1 MSRNAITRLVPI
13 AVIIC
18 VIPIGIYVYYMWYR
32 FGFAEI
38 SKSNADWGGFG
49 SYLSGILSP
58 LFTLV
63 SVAFVYYS
71 IQQNN
76 KNHLSEMNYLT
87 GQQIISNI
95 ESLSNAFNEK
105 LKSEF
110 NASHPMVSDIDIR
123 IYADSADSADS
134 AESTGGDGG
143 AEADRSTSFST
154 QQLKLEKERKSL
166 AKLLDDYVYFRDPS
180 QAFHLQYLNFLSA
193 ITYDLFRTLATIV
206 EYASKIKD
214 EKQKEGAARIFDAIT
229 DSNKVMALMHLLADR
244 LVESSC
250 SRADTCELEGF
261 FEHIVS
267 LSEHSDNLKFSSV
280 PYFKQLL
287 KELIGNGFRQ
297 LGDGSAFAFD
307 DSSYVCV
314 LMADEQKDVRAG
326 LVLDGNEVEINGHK
340 ITISA
345 ILRTPVFW
353 GADIHVDY
361 RQAENNYL
369 ASVELIDGTGLS
381 AALGRKPPVYLMT
394 FTLVGKLFK
403 LIRVEIFEGEA

>member
-1 MSRNAITRLVPI
+1 MS
-13 AVIIC
+13 
-18 VIPIGIYVYYMWYR
+18 
-32 FGFAEI
+32 
-38 SKSNADWGGFG
+38 S
-49 SYLSGILSP
+49 
-58 LFTLV
+58 
-63 SVAFVYYS
+63 
-71 IQQNN
+71 
-76 KNHLSEMNYLT
+76 
-87 GQQIISNI
+87 
-95 ESLSNAFNEK
+95 
-105 LKSEF
+105 
-110 NASHPMVSDIDIR
+110 
-123 IYADSADSADS
+123 
-134 AESTGGDGG
+134 
-143 AEADRSTSFST
+143 ST
-154 QQLKLEKERKSL
+154 QQLKLDKERKSL

-180 QAFHLQYLNFLSA
+180 QAFHWQYLNFLSA
-193 ITYDLFRTLATIV
+193 ITYDLFRTFATIV

-214 EKQKEGAARIFDAIT
+214 ENQKEGAVRIFDAIT
-229 DSNKVMALMHLLADR
+229 DSNKVTALMHLLADR

-250 SRADTCELEGF
+250 SRADTCELEGV
-261 FEHIVS
+261 FEHIVN

-287 KELIGNGFRQ
+287 KELIGNGFSQ

-314 LMADEQKDVRAG
+314 LMADEQKDVRAS
-326 LVLDGNEVEINGHK
+326 LILDGNDVEINGHK

-369 ASVELIDGTGLS
+369 ASVEIIDGAGIS

-403 LIRVEIFEGEA
+403 LIRVEIF